1 MRWILPILL
10 ALPSLA
16 SAQPDL
22 LPAEHAV
29 YGFLRDART
38 AGALPEYR
46 HEVLPLSRGEVLRM
60 LDSLTARHDRLAAG
74 SREWLTA
81 YRREL
86 EPPKE
91 HIHSWVGDGEAASL
105 DLNAERYLAYSESD
119 DGVVRV
125 AARAGLQV
133 RQSDGPNPLGDPL
146 SSAGGAALVPEL
158 TMSAHWRD
166 WLGATSSTFN
176 GLQITGDTRVLRADP
191 EIASLYYVGIG
202 EGPPA
207 GSYDRSTAALR
218 VAGGPFAAEI
228 ANARLRM
235 GPSPAASLL
244 LSDGADYFPYVR
256 ASFSKGPIRYQM
268 LHGALSDRTTY
279 VSEPE
284 NEGIR
289 GPERYLALHRLEAF
303 TSFASVGFSEMVVYG
318 LRGPELAYLNPLY
331 PIKPAEHALWDRDNS
346 LFAVDAA
353 IRPLRGLELAG
364 TFLADDLNF
373 ERIGER
379 EGNNNKW
386 AVQASASLG
395 LLPGITTYGEYT
407 RIEPYVY
414 THRFQSEHSFYNSY
428 THNGLGLGHPLGPNA
443 DQWLAGARTWLPLGL
458 RLEARARYVRRGENP
473 VDPETGAT
481 IPVGGDVRDGTQ
493 ADPLI
498 KEFLGGDVY
507 RGPGASL
514 DLAWEPVNSVLT
526 RLQVD
531 WQRWDIG
538 ADRLFIRVDASVQL

>member
-1 MRWILPILL
+1 MRWLLYSLL
-10 ALPSLA
+10 ALPVLA
-16 SAQPDL
+16 SAQPDV
-22 LPAEHAV
+22 LPAEHSV
-29 YGFLRDART
+29 YGFLRDARA
-38 AGALPEYR
+38 AGVLPEYR

-60 LDSLTARHDRLAAG
+60 LDSLAMRRERLAEG
-74 SREWLTA
+74 SRQWMAA

-86 EPPKE
+86 DPTAEQV
-91 HIHSWVGDGEAASL
+91 HSWIGDGGATLTDL
-105 DLNAERYLAYSESD
+105 DAERYLAYSESA
-119 DGVVRV
+119 DGVIRV
-125 AARAGLQV
+125 SARAGLQL
-133 RQSDGPNPLGDPL
+133 RQSDGPNTLGDPL
-146 SSAGGAALVPEL
+146 PSAGGAALVPEL

-166 WLGATSSTFN
+166 WLGATSSTYN
-176 GLQITGDTRVLRADP
+176 GLQVTGDTRVLRADP

-202 EGPPA
+202 DGPPA

-218 VAGGPFAAEI
+218 VEGGPFAAEI

-235 GPSPAASLL
+235 GPSPATPLL

-256 ASFSKGPIRYQM
+256 ASFSKGLVRYQI

-279 VSEPE
+279 VREPD

-303 TSFASVGFSEMVVYG
+303 TSIANVAFSEMVVYG

-346 LFAVDAA
+346 LFALDATV
-353 IRPLRGLELAG
+353 RPLRGVELAG

-386 AVQASASLG
+386 AAQASASLG
-395 LLPGITTYGEYT
+395 LIPGATVYGEYT

-414 THRFQSEHSFYNSY
+414 THRFQSEGSFYNSY

-443 DQWLAGARTWLPLGL
+443 DQWLVGARTWLPLGL
-458 RLEARARYVRRGENP
+458 QLEARARYVRRGENP

-498 KEFLGGDVY
+498 KEFLAGDVY
-507 RGPGASL
+507 RGPGASF
-514 DLAWEPVNSVLT
+514 DLTWEPVNSLLA

-531 WQRWDIG
+531 WQQWDLG
-538 ADRLFIRVDASVQL
+538 ADRLFIRLDASVQL